1 MREITVFKHEMFG
14 EVRTMV
20 NENGETFFVGKDVAK
35 ALGYTN
41 PPKALRD
48 HVEEEDKLGERIVL
62 SGQYREAIFINE
74 SGLYS
79 LVLSS
84 KLPQAKEFK
93 RWVTSEV
100 LPQIRQTGG
109 YIPTKDASG
118 RQLSDMEIMAL
129 ALQIQ
134 QNTIEAQHRQIEDMA
149 PKAEYCDEVLESV
162 SCFTTTQVAKELN
175 MTVHELTHLLI
186 ERNVMYKQSGQY
198 MLYKDYAHKGY
209 AKNRTHSYY
218 DGEGCMHTS
227 VYLVWTEEGRKF
239 IHRLMSDEE
248 IIVPFILTIDD

>member
-48 HVEEEDKLGERIVL
+48 HVDEEDKLGERIVL

-84 KLPQAKEFK
+84 KLPQAKD
-93 RWVTSEV
+93 
-100 LPQIRQTGG
+100 
-109 YIPTKDASG
+109 PTKDSSG

-198 MLYKDYAHKGY
+198 MLYKDYAHNT
-209 AKNRTHSYY
+209 ATTMVRAA
-218 DGEGCMHTS
+218 CIPACI
-227 VYLVWTEEGRKF
+227 WCGRRKAA
-239 IHRLMSDEE
+239 SSS
-248 IIVPFILTIDD
+248 TG

>member
-48 HVEEEDKLGERIVL
+48 HVDEEDKLGERIVL

-118 RQLSDMEIMAL
+118 RQLSEMEIMAL

-239 IHRLMSDEE
+239 IHRLLSDEE
-248 IIVPFILTIDD
+248 IIVPFILTIND

>member
-48 HVEEEDKLGERIVL
+48 HVDEEDKLGERIVL

-93 RWVTSEV
+93 RWVTAEV

-149 PKAEYCDEVLESV
+149 PKAEYCDE
-162 SCFTTTQVAKELN
+162 
-175 MTVHELTHLLI
+175 
-186 ERNVMYKQSGQY
+186 
-198 MLYKDYAHKGY
+198 
-209 AKNRTHSYY
+209 
-218 DGEGCMHTS
+218 
-227 VYLVWTEEGRKF
+227 
-239 IHRLMSDEE
+239 E
-248 IIVPFILTIDD
+248 IIVPFILTIND

>member
-48 HVEEEDKLGERIVL
+48 HVDEEDKLGERIVL

-93 RWVTSEV
+93 RWVTAEV

-248 IIVPFILTIDD
+248 IIVPFILTIND